1 MVYNGREKEKFLI
14 NSHIQLISQFF
25 LDLNLRRSISK
36 NYSLSIPLNLK
47 ADSLIIK
54 LEDIHLNTKKTIN
67 TISKKLEIQITDTLF
82 QTTFAGKNWKNRK
95 DQMPVVLVDITSK
108 IILIK

>member
-1 MVYNGREKEKFLI
+1 MKLLIKNPFALFQSGINHLWYIMAERKKKFLI
-14 NSHIQLISQFF
+14 NSHIIQLISQFF

-67 TISKKLEIQITDTLF
+67 TISKKI
-82 QTTFAGKNWKNRK
+82 GNSNY
-95 DQMPVVLVDITSK
+95 
-108 IILIK
+108 